1 MGKCARFPSCC
12 AIILVSSCR
21 GSASSCRFSR
31 LTTLPAKGRR
41 GFIFMTRWGRNS
53 KSTEYAATGSGS
65 PAVRGVLFYENRWGK
80 KPLHKLS
87 EQDAVTVA
95 LRALDTAA
103 EADTATGGVDRNA
116 RIFPIIK
123 IISRDGIK
131 TLPDRADCGPFQE
144 HRGMIEEPYR
154 WVEAIA
160 NRREYI
166 ETQLAPGSPIAALSF
181 RDGILFVTVGR
192 ARQKLF
198 EIYDRIAMGAI
209 GHPGDIERLRMA
221 AIELASTEGFTR
233 SAADVSLRRLAFYSL
248 SPLLKTAFE
257 QVYGAPY
264 LARMIFAEVGTTPAD
279 DLFLRVEYDGA
290 IVAERLGGGCEATGF
305 SAISGTARGTELMEE
320 LLRRD
325 HDSNCTLKAALKSC
339 ARCLECG

>member
-1 MGKCARFPSCC
+1 
-12 AIILVSSCR
+12 
-21 GSASSCRFSR
+21 
-31 LTTLPAKGRR
+31 
-41 GFIFMTRWGRNS
+41 
-53 KSTEYAATGSGS
+53 
-65 PAVRGVLFYENRWGK
+65 
-80 KPLHKLS
+80 
-87 EQDAVTVA
+87 
-95 LRALDTAA
+95 
-103 EADTATGGVDRNA
+103 
-116 RIFPIIK
+116 
-123 IISRDGIK
+123 
-131 TLPDRADCGPFQE
+131 
-144 HRGMIEEPYR
+144 MIEEPYR

-198 EIYDRIAMGAI
+198 EIYDRIALGAI

-264 LARMIFAEVGTTPAD
+264 LARMIFAEVGATPAD

-290 IVAERLGGGCEATGF
+290 IAAGGSAADARPPRF
-305 SAISGTARGTELMEE
+305 SVISGTARATELMEE

-325 HDSNCTLKAALKSC
+325 HDSNCTLKTALKVALDAWSVGSMAASEEN
-339 ARCLECG
+339 AREMPSPEAIRQRRTEELRKATIEAGVLERAGTSAIRYRAIGAEELQGLISA